1 MDIIARFRSYC
12 FDVFFYVFTIS
23 LFIILW
29 VPVIILPRWCCVLW
43 YKTWTHIIMFSLKL
57 IVGLDYKILG
67 QEKLDEALKNGPVIL
82 ACKHQSAWETL
93 IFSTLVKRFVIVLKK
108 QLTQIPGYGSYLVK
122 LNSIVID
129 RSNGMKSL
137 KSLIAQGKKSID
149 NNFLIHYLQ
158 HDTKVLIFPEG
169 RRGAY
174 GQPGNYQSGIG
185 ILYQE
190 LNVTVVPI
198 SLNSG
203 KFWAR
208 RSKFKKSGCITLE
221 FLDPIPAGLPRTE
234 FMQLLQERIESGC
247 AKL

>member
-1 MDIIARFRSYC
+1 
-12 FDVFFYVFTIS
+12 
-23 LFIILW
+23 
-29 VPVIILPRWCCVLW
+29 
-43 YKTWTHIIMFSLKL
+43 MFSLKI
-57 IVGLDYKILG
+57 IVGLDYKILC

-137 KSLIAQGKKSID
+137 KSLITQGKKSID
-149 NNFLIHYLQ
+149 NNFSI
-158 HDTKVLIFPEG
+158 LIFPEG

-174 GQPGNYQSGIG
+174 GEPGNYQSGIG

-190 LNVTVVPI
+190 LNVPVVPI
-198 SLNSG
+198 ALNSG

-208 RSKFKKSGCITLE
+208 RSKFKKPGCITLE

>member
-1 MDIIARFRSYC
+1 MNIIARFRSFS

-29 VPVIILPRWCCVLW
+29 VPVILLPRWCCVLW
-43 YKTWTHIIMFSLKL
+43 YKTWTIIIMHALKFF
-57 IVGLDYKILG
+57 VGLDYKILC
-67 QEKLDEALKNGPVIL
+67 QEKLDKALKSGPVIL

-137 KSLIAQGKKSID
+137 KSLISQGKKSIE
-149 NNFLIHYLQ
+149 NNFSI
-158 HDTKVLIFPEG
+158 LIFPEG
-169 RRGAY
+169 RRGVY
-174 GQPGNYQSGIG
+174 GEPGDYQSGIG

-190 LNVTVVPI
+190 LGIPVIPI
-198 SLNSG
+198 ALNSG

-208 RSKFKKSGCITLE
+208 RSKFKKPGCITLE
-221 FLDPIPAGLPRTE
+221 FLDPIPAGLPRSE
-234 FMQLLQERIESGC
+234 FMTLLKESIENGC

>member
-1 MDIIARFRSYC
+1 MNIIARFRSFS

-29 VPVIILPRWCCVLW
+29 VPVILLPRWCCVLW
-43 YKTWTHIIMFSLKL
+43 YKTWTIIIMHALKFF
-57 IVGLDYKILG
+57 VGLDYKILS
-67 QEKLDEALKNGPVIL
+67 QEKLDKALKSGPVIL

-137 KSLIAQGKKSID
+137 KSLISQGKKSIE
-149 NNFLIHYLQ
+149 NNFSI
-158 HDTKVLIFPEG
+158 LIFPEG
-169 RRGAY
+169 RRGVY
-174 GQPGNYQSGIG
+174 GEPGEYQSGIG

-190 LNVTVVPI
+190 LGIPVIPI
-198 SLNSG
+198 ALNSG

-208 RSKFKKSGCITLE
+208 RSKFKKPGCITLE
-221 FLDPIPAGLPRTE
+221 FLNPIPAGLPRSE
-234 FMQLLQERIESGC
+234 FMTLLKESIENGC

>member
-1 MDIIARFRSYC
+1 MANKKIWELPS
-12 FDVFFYVFTIS
+12 
-23 LFIILW
+23 W
-29 VPVIILPRWCCVLW
+29 VPSGN
-43 YKTWTHIIMFSLKL
+43 TSNNT
-57 IVGLDYKILG
+57 
-67 QEKLDEALKNGPVIL
+67 
-82 ACKHQSAWETL
+82 
-93 IFSTLVKRFVIVLKK
+93 
-108 QLTQIPGYGSYLVK
+108 IP
-122 LNSIVID
+122 
-129 RSNGMKSL
+129 
-137 KSLIAQGKKSID
+137 ID
-149 NNFLIHYLQ
+149 NNFSI
-158 HDTKVLIFPEG
+158 LIFPEG

-208 RSKFKKSGCITLE
+208 RSKFKKPGCITLE

>member
-1 MDIIARFRSYC
+1 MNIIARFRSFS

-29 VPVIILPRWCCVLW
+29 VPVILLPRWCCVLW
-43 YKTWTHIIMFSLKL
+43 YKTWTIIIMHALKFF
-57 IVGLDYKILG
+57 VGLDYKILS
-67 QEKLDEALKNGPVIL
+67 QEKLDKALKSGPVIL

-137 KSLIAQGKKSID
+137 KSLISQGKKSIE
-149 NNFLIHYLQ
+149 NNFSI
-158 HDTKVLIFPEG
+158 LIFPEG
-169 RRGAY
+169 RRGVY
-174 GQPGNYQSGIG
+174 GEPGEYQSGIG

-190 LNVTVVPI
+190 LGIPVIPI
-198 SLNSG
+198 ALNSG

-208 RSKFKKSGCITLE
+208 RSKFKKPGCITLE
-221 FLDPIPAGLPRTE
+221 FLNPIPAGLPKSE
-234 FMQLLQERIESGC
+234 FMTLLKESIENGC

>member
-1 MDIIARFRSYC
+1 MNIIARFRSFS

-29 VPVIILPRWCCVLW
+29 VPVILLPRWCCVLW
-43 YKTWTHIIMFSLKL
+43 YKTWTIIIMHALKL
-57 IVGLDYKILG
+57 FVGLDYKILG
-67 QEKLDEALKNGPVIL
+67 QEKLDKALKSGPVIL

-137 KSLIAQGKKSID
+137 KSLISQGKKSIE
-149 NNFLIHYLQ
+149 NNFSI
-158 HDTKVLIFPEG
+158 LIFPEG
-169 RRGAY
+169 RRGVY
-174 GQPGNYQSGIG
+174 GEPGDYQSGIG

-190 LNVTVVPI
+190 LGVPVVPI
-198 SLNSG
+198 ALNSG

-221 FLDPIPAGLPRTE
+221 FLDPIPAGLPRSE
-234 FMQLLQERIESGC
+234 FMPLLKETIENGC

>member
-1 MDIIARFRSYC
+1 MNIIARFRSFS

-29 VPVIILPRWCCVLW
+29 VPVILLPRWCCVLW
-43 YKTWTHIIMFSLKL
+43 YKTWTIIIMHALKFF
-57 IVGLDYKILG
+57 VGLDYKILS
-67 QEKLDEALKNGPVIL
+67 QEKLDKALKSGPVIL

-137 KSLIAQGKKSID
+137 KSLISQGKKSIE
-149 NNFLIHYLQ
+149 NNFSI
-158 HDTKVLIFPEG
+158 LIFPEG
-169 RRGAY
+169 RRGVY
-174 GQPGNYQSGIG
+174 GEPGEYQSGIG

-190 LNVTVVPI
+190 LGIPVIPI
-198 SLNSG
+198 ALNSG

-208 RSKFKKSGCITLE
+208 RSKFKKPGCITLE
-221 FLDPIPAGLPRTE
+221 FLDPIPAGLPRSE
-234 FMQLLQERIESGC
+234 FMTLLKESIENGC